1 MNVKRF
7 LPLALLGSYWLI
19 TPATHAQSD
28 DTPIADQ
35 SVAGMKKADA
45 AIIEKAKK
53 LIDEKKLLSH
63 KEMKKQVLKPQP
75 RAIELKPISTQPLP
89 LEEVSATARKANLRV
104 GYCYLCPRCDNWHLN
119 LAGGYP
125 IAKDV
130 VATCDH
136 VVDTKIDMREGYLIV
151 ADHEGNVY
159 PVTSI
164 LARSVA
170 MDAALIHCAGAE
182 FTPLA
187 LHGAARQGTAAYC
200 YSTPMGQQ
208 QYFSDGLINRF
219 FWNQKY
225 LGGDKNQLDAAR
237 HLRVNFSTDWAPG
250 SSGSAVVDQC
260 GNVLGHV
267 SQISALSKDRTT
279 SAYLTL
285 HTGIPAQGVKLLAEA
300 CQNPED
306 ITRLCT
312 LEAKEN
318 PVKKNDGKEKPASTS
333 KPEGKDK

>member
-1 MNVKRF
+1 MMPHSFVF
-7 LPLALLGSYWLI
+7 SAVAICASLWLACPTRVS
-19 TPATHAQSD
+19 AQSD

-35 SVAGMKKADA
+35 SIAGIKKADA

-53 LIDEKKLLSH
+53 LIEAKKLLSRD
-63 KEMKKQVLKPQP
+63 EVKKQMANPQP
-75 RAIELKPISTQPLP
+75 MAIELKPVQTKPMI
-89 LEEVSATARKANLRV
+89 LEDVSAAARAANFRV

-125 IAKDV
+125 ISSEA

-136 VVDTKIDMREGYLIV
+136 VIDSGIEMREGYLIV
-151 ADHEGNVY
+151 ADHDGQVF

-164 LARSVA
+164 VARSVA
-170 MDAALIHCAGAE
+170 MDAAIIRCEGAK
-182 FTPLA
+182 FSPLA
-187 LHGAARQGTAAYC
+187 LNGEARQGAAAFC

-208 QYFSDGLINRF
+208 GYFSDGIINRF

-225 LGGDKNQLDAAR
+225 TGGDKKDLNTSR

-260 GNVLGHV
+260 GNVIGHV
-267 SQISALSKDRTT
+267 SQISSLGKERTAPAFVT
-279 SAYLTL
+279 I
-285 HTGIPAQGVKLLAEA
+285 HTGIPAHSVRMLAQA
-300 CQNPED
+300 CQNPEE

-312 LEAKEN
+312 MEAKEN
-318 PVKKNDGKEKPASTS
+318 PVKKPDPKEKAAASE
-333 KPEGKDK
+333 KKK

>member
-1 MNVKRF
+1 MILKRF
-7 LPLALLGSYWLI
+7 SPIALLGAMVVAVSSL
-19 TPATHAQSD
+19 HAQSA

-35 SVAGMKKADA
+35 SIAGIKKADA

-63 KEMKKQVLKPQP
+63 DQVKTQLSQPQPKSIALKPARTEP
-75 RAIELKPISTQPLP
+75 MA
-89 LEEVSATARKANLRV
+89 LEDVSATARKANLRV

-125 IAKDV
+125 IADDV

-136 VVDTKIDMREGYLIV
+136 VVDTQTDMREGYLIV
-151 ADHEGNVY
+151 ADHEGHVH
-159 PVTSI
+159 PVTSV
-164 LARSVA
+164 LARSIA
-170 MDAALIHCAGAE
+170 MDAALIQCAGAT
-182 FTPLA
+182 FAPLA
-187 LHGAARQGTAAYC
+187 LQAGARQGAAAYC

-208 QYFSDGLINRF
+208 GYFSDGIINRF

-225 LGGDKNQLDAAR
+225 TGGEKAQLDVAR

-267 SQISALSKDRTT
+267 SQISSLSKDRS
-279 SAYLTL
+279 SAAFVTL
-285 HTGIPAQGVKLLAEA
+285 HTGIPAHGVKLLAEA
-300 CQNPED
+300 CQNPEET
-306 ITRLCT
+306 TRLCT

-318 PVKKNDGKEKPASTS
+318 PVKKNDSKEKEAASE
-333 KPEGKDK
+333 KKK